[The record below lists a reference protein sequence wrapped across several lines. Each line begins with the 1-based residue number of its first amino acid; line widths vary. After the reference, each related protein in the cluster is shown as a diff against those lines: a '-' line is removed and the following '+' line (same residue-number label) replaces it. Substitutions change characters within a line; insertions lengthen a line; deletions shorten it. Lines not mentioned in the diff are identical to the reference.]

1 MRIFFIRFS
10 ELGGTFEPK
19 PQRCWVS
26 NELENLVKYDSQR
39 SVISDPL
46 QLLNTFSLKVKAN
59 LGLFILF
66 LETPFSMICYLTY
79 FTSDHVVTRDLN
91 YNRSF
96 KLLVSICLYKRQKKD

>member
-26 NELENLVKYDSQR
+26 NKLENLVKYDSQR

-46 QLLNTFSLKVKAN
+46 QLLNTFSLK
-59 LGLFILF
+59 G
-66 LETPFSMICYLTY
+66 
-79 FTSDHVVTRDLN
+79 
-91 YNRSF
+91 
-96 KLLVSICLYKRQKKD
+96 